1 MADRR
6 PVQTIPIL
14 PCPDLDEA
22 LAFYG
27 ALGFS
32 TAFRQVRPN
41 PYAVVRREGWEL
53 HLAAIDGFD
62 PEQSYASAIV
72 VVPDAEELYAEFA
85 AGLRAARGRVPLKGI
100 PRLLRPRRKQGT
112 VSGFTLVDV
121 GGNWLRIYRAGAVE
135 GEDDEGKVGLARVL
149 LGAARQGDAHGDE
162 GRAATLLEKGL
173 QRHPDAPASERVE
186 ALVYLAELRIRLG
199 EDGRARD
206 LLAQVARMPLTDDE
220 RDRAAASLAVA
231 DELSERVALEP

>member
-6 PVQTIPIL
+6 PVQTVPIL

-22 LAFYG
+22 LDFYG
-27 ALGFS
+27 ALGFT

-53 HLAAIDGFD
+53 HLAAIEGFD
-62 PEQSYASAIV
+62 PEQSYASAII

-85 AGLRAARGRVPLKGI
+85 AGLRVARGAVPLKGV

-121 GGNWLRIYRAGAVE
+121 GGNWLRFYRAGDVE
-135 GEDDEGKVGLARVL
+135 GADDEGPVGLARVL
-149 LGAARQGDAHGDE
+149 LAAARQGDAHGDE
-162 GRAATLLEKGL
+162 QRAATLLEKGL
-173 QRHPDAPASERVE
+173 QRHPDAPPPDRVA
-186 ALVYLAELRIRLG
+186 ALVYLAEIRIRLG
-199 EDGRARD
+199 EDDRARE
-206 LLAQVARMPLTDDE
+206 LLDEVARTPLTDDE
-220 RDRAAASLAVA
+220 HARAEAALTVG
-231 DELSERVALEP
+231 DELRERLALDP

>member
-1 MADRR
+1 
-6 PVQTIPIL
+6 VPIL

-22 LAFYG
+22 LDFYG
-27 ALGFS
+27 ALGFT

-53 HLAAIDGFD
+53 HLSGIEGFD

-112 VSGFTLVDV
+112 VAGFTLVDV
-121 GGNWLRIYRAGAVE
+121 GGNWLRFYRAGDVE
-135 GEDDEGKVGLARVL
+135 GADDEGAVGLARVL

-162 GRAATLLEKGL
+162 QRAATLLEKGL
-173 QRHPDAPASERVE
+173 QRHPDAPAPDRVE

-199 EDGRARD
+199 EDDRARE
-206 LLAQVARMPLTDDE
+206 LLAEVARTPLTHDE
-220 RDRAAASLAVA
+220 RASAEPSLTVG
-231 DELSERVALEP
+231 DELRARLALEP